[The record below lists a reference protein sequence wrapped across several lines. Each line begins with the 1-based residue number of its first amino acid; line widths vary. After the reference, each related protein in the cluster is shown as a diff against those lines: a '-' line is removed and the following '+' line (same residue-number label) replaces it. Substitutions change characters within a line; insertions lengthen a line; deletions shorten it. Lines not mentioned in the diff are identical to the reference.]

1 MIQKTGESFSR
12 SSRLTSAADFQPVF
26 KENFRISDDCF
37 TILVSRKKG
46 SCARLGFAIAKKQ
59 LKRAVDR
66 NRIKRLIRESFR
78 KKLKDLPDHDV
89 VVMVRFK
96 ILSLTNPEIFSRLS
110 KHWSSVQKKCEN
122 C

>member
-1 MIQKTGESFSR
+1 MIQMAGETYSR
-12 SSRLTSAADFQPVF
+12 SSRLTSGADYQQVFQD
-26 KENFRISDDCF
+26 NFRIGDDCF
-37 TILVSRKKG
+37 TILVSKKKG

-78 KKLKDLPDHDV
+78 KSLKDLPDHDV
-89 VVMVRFK
+89 VIMVRFK
-96 ILSLTNPEIFSRLS
+96 ILNLSNPEIFSRLS

>member
-46 SCARLGFAIAKKQ
+46 NCARLGFAIAKKQ

-78 KKLKDLPDHDV
+78 NNLKDLPDHDL

-96 ILSLTNPEIFSRLS
+96 ILSLSNPEIFSRLR
-110 KHWSSVQKKCEN
+110 KHWSSVQRKCEN